1 MPMKITEAE
10 KIVADELGPDFAVV
24 NLSGVWMVYPKVGN
38 DIDPSRRG
46 ESRKLDLAIA
56 RCKANL

>member
-1 MPMKITEAE
+1 MPMKITDAE

-24 NLSGVWMVYPKVGN
+24 KLSGVWMVYPKGGSATV
-38 DIDPSRRG
+38 RG

-56 RCKANL
+56 RCKASM